1 MEIAPGLG
9 HTSTIHGSYRPPTPL
24 RPARREDGPA
34 MRDDS
39 PVAALV
45 SRARDGDKDAWD
57 AIVDRYAPLIWSIC
71 RRYRLD
77 RADADDVG
85 QSVWLR
91 LVDHLPQL
99 REPEALPGWLA
110 TTTRRECG
118 RLLTGARRRE
128 ALGAAVDPADIPDQG
143 PPAAEEEVLAAERHA
158 ALREAFAQ
166 LPPRCQELVGLLITD
181 PPVPYAEISAKL
193 GIPVGSIGPNRAR
206 CLDRLRRYPAV
217 AALISNEIPAGGDPS
232 DEPAVG

>member
-1 MEIAPGLG
+1 MEITSGLG
-9 HTSTIHGSYRPPTPL
+9 RALAIQGGYGPPAAL
-24 RPARREDGPA
+24 RPGGERTGPRCAMTRRSPRWSPGPGTGT
-34 MRDDS
+34 R
-39 PVAALV
+39 
-45 SRARDGDKDAWD
+45 RAWD

-77 RADADDVG
+77 RADTDDVG

-91 LVDHLPQL
+91 LVDQLGQL

-118 RLLTGARRRE
+118 RLLTGSRRRE
-128 ALGAAVDPADIPDQG
+128 ALGSAVDPADIPDQG
-143 PPAAEEEVLAAERHA
+143 PAAAEEEVLAAERHA
-158 ALREAFAQ
+158 ALREAFAE

-206 CLDRLRRYPAV
+206 CLDRLRRHPAV

-232 DEPAVG
+232 GEPAVG

>member
-1 MEIAPGLG
+1 MEIASGLAR
-9 HTSTIHGSYRPPTPL
+9 TSTIQGSYGSPTPR

-39 PVAALV
+39 LVAALV
-45 SRARDGDKDAWD
+45 ARARDGDKDAWD

-71 RRYRLD
+71 RRYRLA

-91 LVDHLPQL
+91 LVDQLGQL

-118 RLLTGARRRE
+118 RLLTGSRRRE
-128 ALGAAVDPADIPDQG
+128 ALGSALDPADIPDG
-143 PPAAEEEVLAAERHA
+143 RGRSARRRAPRRTPGGVRGAGA
-158 ALREAFAQ
+158 AL
-166 LPPRCQELVGLLITD
+166 PGT
-181 PPVPYAEISAKL
+181 
-193 GIPVGSIGPNRAR
+193 GW
-206 CLDRLRRYPAV
+206 PAHHG
-217 AALISNEIPAGGDPS
+217 PAGPLR
-232 DEPAVG
+232 